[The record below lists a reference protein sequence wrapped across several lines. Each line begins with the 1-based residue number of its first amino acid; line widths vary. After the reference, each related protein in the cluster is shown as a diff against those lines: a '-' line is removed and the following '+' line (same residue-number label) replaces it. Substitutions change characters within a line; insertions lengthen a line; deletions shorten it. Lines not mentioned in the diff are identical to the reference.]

1 MSNDSTVP
9 VSINFE
15 TGETLSTLQFYVDDI
30 VKIIRSLDQ
39 KKTHGLEIPVYKKD
53 GQQLKTNY

>member
-1 MSNDSTVP
+1 MSHDSTVP

-30 VKIIRSLDQ
+30 VKIIRSLD
-39 KKTHGLEIPVYKKD
+39 KNKTHDLEIPVYKKD
-53 GQQLKTNY
+53 GQQLKTSY

>member
-1 MSNDSTVP
+1 MSNDSTIP

-15 TGETLSTLQFYVDDI
+15 TGEALSTLQFYVDDI

-39 KKTHGLEIPVYKKD
+39 NKNHGLEIPVYKKD